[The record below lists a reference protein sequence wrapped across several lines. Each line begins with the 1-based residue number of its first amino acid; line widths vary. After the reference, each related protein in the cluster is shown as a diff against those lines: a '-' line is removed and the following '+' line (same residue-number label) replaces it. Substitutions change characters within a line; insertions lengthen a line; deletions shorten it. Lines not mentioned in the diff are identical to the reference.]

1 MDHIGPIARSSADV
15 GAILAAIAGA
25 DPLDPTASQ
34 RPVEDYLAL
43 MSRGLS
49 GLRVG
54 LDPAWALEPADAAT
68 QATLRS
74 VVDLLGGLG
83 ASLREIRF
91 PDSDQIA
98 RDWVP
103 LCGVE
108 TAVAHHDTF
117 PQRRDEYGPVLA
129 ALIDGGLA
137 MSATDYQLMQRRRTE
152 FSGRV
157 QALFEEVDLLIAPA
171 MIYAAPTLQQIADA
185 NRDKATHAAR
195 LRYTAPFD
203 MSGHPTLTLPGGATG
218 EGVPV
223 AFQFIAPRFGEALL
237 VQAGWAY
244 QRVTSWH
251 RRHPAL

>member
-1 MDHIGPIARSSADV
+1 
-15 GAILAAIAGA
+15 

-74 VVDLLGGLG
+74 VVDLLGDLG

-108 TAVAHHDTF
+108 TAVAHHGTF
-117 PQRRDEYGPVLA
+117 PQRRDEYGP
-129 ALIDGGLA
+129 
-137 MSATDYQLMQRRRTE
+137 
-152 FSGRV
+152 
-157 QALFEEVDLLIAPA
+157 
-171 MIYAAPTLQQIADA
+171 
-185 NRDKATHAAR
+185 
-195 LRYTAPFD
+195 
-203 MSGHPTLTLPGGATG
+203 
-218 EGVPV
+218 
-223 AFQFIAPRFGEALL
+223 
-237 VQAGWAY
+237 
-244 QRVTSWH
+244 
-251 RRHPAL
+251 